1 MKERERRVAAEGGSL
16 GAYDGLYQGEATA
29 ASRQWWRWHDT
40 CSVHCPIHGGSNIR
54 DAAFFFFGRKSSDI
68 TTPSRGGCSSGRSTR
83 DQCPTHAA
91 KGKRSRLFTFN
102 VDVDG

>member
-1 MKERERRVAAEGGSL
+1 MAHVVSAVQYVEG
-16 GAYDGLYQGEATA
+16 
-29 ASRQWWRWHDT
+29 
-40 CSVHCPIHGGSNIR
+40 VIR
-54 DAAFFFFGRKSSDI
+54 DAAFFCRKSSDI

>member
-1 MKERERRVAAEGGSL
+1 MAHVVSAVHYVEG
-16 GAYDGLYQGEATA
+16 
-29 ASRQWWRWHDT
+29 
-40 CSVHCPIHGGSNIR
+40 VIR
-54 DAAFFFFGRKSSDI
+54 DAAFFLQEIQRYNNSLARWFAV
-68 TTPSRGGCSSGRSTR
+68 PPSGRLTR